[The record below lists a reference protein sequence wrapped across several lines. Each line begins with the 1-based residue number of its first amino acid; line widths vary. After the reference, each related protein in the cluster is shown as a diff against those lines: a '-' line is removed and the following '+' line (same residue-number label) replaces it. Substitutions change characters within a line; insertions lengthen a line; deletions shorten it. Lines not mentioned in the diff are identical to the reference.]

1 MLTSLGRFAA
11 RQRWWVVVGAL
22 LLTLL
27 GGVWGTGTFGTL
39 TGGAGFD
46 DPGSESVSAD
56 RTLAGPLG
64 RDSAD
69 LVVLYASDRYTA
81 DQAAFARP
89 VRAALR
95 ALPREGIEAVDSYW
109 TGKAEPQRAERFLSR
124 DRHSGY
130 VAVRFAADDDQSQVK
145 ALERIEDRFRKP
157 AGQAGIS
164 VRFGGTAAMTEQVNE
179 HTGSDIARAELLSL
193 PVLLLLLL
201 VVFGSVTAA
210 ALPLAV
216 GTLVALGSLA
226 VLRTLA
232 AVTELSS
239 SVINVITILGLGLA
253 IDYALFMVGRFRE
266 ELAAGA
272 GVEDAV
278 ARTTATA
285 GRTVAFSGLAVAISF
300 AGLALFPSRFLS
312 SMGYAAVS
320 VVGFA
325 VLGSLTLLPALLRF
339 AGRRIDAGRLPFG
352 RRSGAAPE
360 RGRWY
365 RTVQRVMRRPAL
377 HTVVLTAV
385 LLGLA
390 APAAGVNWARPADWV
405 LPATSDARQVGTAL
419 QDDFRTDPTRTV
431 TAVVELPG
439 PAGTGHAR
447 SRTAAYADR
456 LAQVKGVEHA
466 AVTATHGDLA
476 RLTLGYA
483 PDPMSREAATMVED
497 LRAVSPPEG
506 AETRFTGMPVS
517 RVDIVGMIGGR
528 APWMGLFVAAV
539 CALVLFLAFRSLAL
553 SLVTVALGAL
563 SLLAAFGVIT
573 LIFQYGWGAGLLGFD
588 PVGAVDVNFPVLIV
602 AIAFG
607 LAMDYQVF
615 LLSRVREQWQA
626 TGDAPGAVATAV
638 QRTARTITGA
648 GLLLALVVGGFA
660 ASSVTFL
667 KMIGIGLVLAVALD
681 VLLVRALL
689 LPAVLGLLGERAWW
703 PGRRSGRWSGRRSA
717 GAGRPST
724 APPAPP
730 ATSAPAVG
738 SLRTASLGTEPRQ

>member
-1 MLTSLGRFAA
+1 MLASLGRFAA
-11 RQRWWVVVGAL
+11 RQRWWVVVAAL

-69 LVVLYASDRYTA
+69 LVVLYSSEEHTA
-81 DQAAFARP
+81 DQAAFAWP

-95 ALPREGIEAVDSYW
+95 DVPRKGVEAVHSYW
-109 TGKAEPQRAERFLSR
+109 TSKEPDRASRFLSR
-124 DRHSGY
+124 DRHSAY
-130 VAVRFAADDDQSQVK
+130 VAVRFTADDDQAQVK
-145 ALERIEDRFRKP
+145 ALERIEDSFRKP
-157 AGQAGIS
+157 SGQAGIT
-164 VRFGGTAAMTEQVNE
+164 VRFGGTAAMTKQVNE
-179 HTGSDIARAELLSL
+179 HTGSDIARAELLSM

-201 VVFGSVTAA
+201 VVFGGVTAA

-216 GTLVALGSLA
+216 GTLVALGSLV
-226 VLRTLA
+226 VLRTLS

-272 GVEDAV
+272 DVEDAV
-278 ARTTATA
+278 VRTTATA

-320 VVGFA
+320 VVVFA

-339 AGRRIDAGRLPFG
+339 AGHRIGAGRLRLG
-352 RRSGAAPE
+352 RRSGAGPR

-365 RTVQRVMRRPAL
+365 RTARRVMRRPAL
-377 HTVVLTAV
+377 TTVVLTAA
-385 LLGLA
+385 LLGMA
-390 APAAGVNWARPADWV
+390 APALDVNWARPADWV
-405 LPATSDARQVGTAL
+405 LPSAAEARQVGLAL

-431 TAVVELPG
+431 AAVVDLPG
-439 PAGTGHAR
+439 PADTGTAR
-447 SRTAAYADR
+447 SRTASYADR
-456 LAQVKGVEHA
+456 LARVSGIEHA

-476 RLTLGYA
+476 RLTLRYA
-483 PDPMSREAATMVED
+483 PDPMSREAAAMVD
-497 LRAVSPPEG
+497 GLRAVSPPEG

-528 APWMGLFVAAV
+528 AGWMGLFVAAV
-539 CALVLFLAFRSLAL
+539 SALVLFLAFRSVAL
-553 SLVTVALGAL
+553 SLVTVALSAL
-563 SLLAAFGVIT
+563 SLLAAFGMIT
-573 LIFQYGWGAGLLGFD
+573 LIFQHGYGAGLLGFD
-588 PVGAVDVNFPVLIV
+588 PVGAVDANFPVLIV

-615 LLSRVREQWQA
+615 LLSRVRDRWQA
-626 TGDAPGAVATAV
+626 TGDAQSAVATAL
-638 QRTARTITGA
+638 QRTAGTITGA
-648 GLLLALVVGGFA
+648 RLLLAVVVGGFA

-667 KMIGIGLVLAVALD
+667 KMIGIGLVLAIALD

-689 LPAVLGLLGERAWW
+689 LPAVLALLGRRAWQ
-703 PGRRSGRWSGRRSA
+703 PARPDDRR
-717 GAGRPST
+717 
-724 APPAPP
+724 PPEPLSSP
-730 ATSAPAVG
+730 ASSAPSVG
-738 SLRTASLGTEPRQ
+738 RLRAAALGTEPRQ

>member
-1 MLTSLGRFAA
+1 MLASLGRFTA
-11 RQRWWVVVGAL
+11 RQRWWVVVTAL

-69 LVVLYASDRYTA
+69 LVVLYSSEEHTA

-95 ALPREGIEAVDSYW
+95 DVPREGVEAVHSYW
-109 TGKAEPQRAERFLSR
+109 TSKEPDRTSRFLSR
-124 DRHSGY
+124 DRHSAY
-130 VAVRFAADDDQSQVK
+130 VAVRFTADDDQAQVK
-145 ALERIEDRFRKP
+145 ALERIEDSFRKP
-157 AGQAGIS
+157 SGQAGIT
-164 VRFGGTAAMTEQVNE
+164 VRFGGTAAMTKQVNE
-179 HTGSDIARAELLSL
+179 HTGSDIARAELLSM

-201 VVFGSVTAA
+201 VVFGGVTAA

-216 GTLVALGSLA
+216 GTLVALGSLV
-226 VLRTLA
+226 VLRALS
-232 AVTELSS
+232 AVTQLSS

-272 GVEDAV
+272 DVEDAV
-278 ARTTATA
+278 VRTTATA

-320 VVGFA
+320 VVVFA

-339 AGRRIDAGRLPFG
+339 AGHRIDAGRLRLG
-352 RRSGAAPE
+352 RRSGAPQ

-365 RTVQRVMRRPAL
+365 RTARRVMRRPAL
-377 HTVVLTAV
+377 TTVVLTAA
-385 LLGLA
+385 LLGTA
-390 APAAGVNWARPADWV
+390 APALDVNWARPADWV
-405 LPATSDARQVGTAL
+405 LPSDAEARQVGQAL
-419 QDDFRTDPTRTV
+419 QDDFRNDPTRTV
-431 TAVVELPG
+431 AAVVDLPG
-439 PAGTGHAR
+439 PADTGTAR
-447 SRTAAYADR
+447 SRTASYADR
-456 LAQVKGVEHA
+456 LARVSGIEHA

-476 RLTLGYA
+476 RLTLRYD
-483 PDPMSREAATMVED
+483 PDPMSRQAAAMVD
-497 LRAVSPPEG
+497 GLRAVSPPEG

-528 APWMGLFVAAV
+528 AGWMGLFVAAV
-539 CALVLFLAFRSLAL
+539 SALVLFLAFRSVAL
-553 SLVTVALGAL
+553 SLVTVALSAL
-563 SLLAAFGVIT
+563 SLMAAFGAIT
-573 LIFQYGWGAGLLGFD
+573 LIFQHGYGAGLLGFD
-588 PVGAVDVNFPVLIV
+588 PVGAVDANFPVLIV

-615 LLSRVREQWQA
+615 LLSRVRDQWQA
-626 TGDAPGAVATAV
+626 TGDTQSAVATAL
-638 QRTARTITGA
+638 QRTAGTITGA
-648 GLLLALVVGGFA
+648 GLLLAVVVGGFA

-667 KMIGIGLVLAVALD
+667 KMIGIGLVLAIALD

-689 LPAVLGLLGERAWW
+689 LPAVLALLGRRAWQ
-703 PGRRSGRWSGRRSA
+703 PARPDNRRPPEPLS
-717 GAGRPST
+717 
-724 APPAPP
+724 PPASP
-730 ATSAPAVG
+730 APSVG
-738 SLRTASLGTEPRQ
+738 SLHASALGTEPRQ